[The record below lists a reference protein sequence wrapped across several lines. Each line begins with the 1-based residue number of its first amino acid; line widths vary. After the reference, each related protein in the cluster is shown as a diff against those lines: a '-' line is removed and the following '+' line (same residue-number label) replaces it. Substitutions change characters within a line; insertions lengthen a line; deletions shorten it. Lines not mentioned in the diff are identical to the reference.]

1 MARRTAPPDGLKNRG
16 RDLWAACIK
25 RDPALADSDNP
36 QRPVLHEAARLA
48 DQLDVLAARLAAD
61 GPIISDSKGTPAPH
75 PALKAAHQGQALL
88 ARLLASLRMPDAS
101 SKRPQR
107 RGSPRLQTIARKP
120 PTASVSSLER
130 ARLAAEASSLNQE
143 GQAQ

>member
-1 MARRTAPPDGLKNRG
+1 MARRTAPPDDLKDRG
-16 RDLWAACIK
+16 RELWSACIK

-48 DQLDVLAARLAAD
+48 DQLDVMAARLAAD

-88 ARLLASLRMPDAS
+88 ARLLAFPA
-101 SKRPQR
+101 K
-107 RGSPRLQTIARKP
+107 TIARKP

>member
-1 MARRTAPPDGLKNRG
+1 MARRTAPPDGLAARG
-16 RDLWAACIK
+16 RDLWSACIK
-25 RDPALADSDNP
+25 RDGTLADSDNP

-48 DQLDVLAARLAAD
+48 DQLDVLAALLAKD
-61 GPIISDSKGTPAPH
+61 GPVIDVKGTPAPH

-107 RGSPRLQTIARKP
+107 RGSPRLQTLARKP

-130 ARLAAEASSLNQE
+130 ARLAAEANHHSE

>member
-1 MARRTAPPDGLKNRG
+1 MARRTAPPDDLKDRG

-48 DQLDVLAARLAAD
+48 DQLDELAALLAKD
-61 GPIISDSKGTPAPH
+61 GPIVTDAKGTPAPH

-101 SKRPQR
+101 AKRPQR

-130 ARLAAEASSLNQE
+130 ARRMAETNHHDE

>member
-1 MARRTAPPDGLKNRG
+1 MARRTAPPDDLKGRG

-48 DQLDVLAARLAAD
+48 DQLDELAGMLAKD
-61 GPIISDSKGTPAPH
+61 GPIVTDAKGIPAPH
-75 PALKAAHQGQALL
+75 PAVKISQAGQALL

-101 SKRPQR
+101 AKRPQR

-130 ARLAAEASSLNQE
+130 ARLAAEARQQSE
-143 GQAQ
+143 GETS

>member
-16 RDLWAACIK
+16 RELWSACIK

-48 DQLDVLAARLAAD
+48 DQLDALAALLAKD
-61 GPIISDSKGTPAPH
+61 GPVIDVKGTPAPH

-107 RGSPRLQTIARKP
+107 RGSPRLQTLTPKTRAG
-120 PTASVSSLER
+120 TVSSLER
-130 ARLAAEASSLNQE
+130 ARLAAEASHLNRSE
-143 GQAQ
+143 GESS